1 MFTAFQ
7 LLDKINTHVSEL
19 QFTRSPKGLYAPVEY
34 VLSLGGKRIRPVLM
48 LMGYNLYKEDVS
60 RIYGPATGIEV
71 YHNYTLLHDDLMDR
85 ADVRRGKATVHKVWV
100 TTRQFCREMP
110 CWCLHI
116 NIWPI
121 VRRNT

>member
-48 LMGYNLYKEDVS
+48 LMGIICIRRMS
-60 RIYGPATGIEV
+60 AAF
-71 YHNYTLLHDDLMDR
+71 MDR
-85 ADVRRGKATVHKVWV
+85 
-100 TTRQFCREMP
+100 QRELRFIIIILCFMM
-110 CWCLHI
+110 
-116 NIWPI
+116 
-121 VRRNT
+121 T

>member
-48 LMGYNLYKEDVS
+48 LMGYNLYRRMS
-60 RIYGPATGIEV
+60 AAF
-71 YHNYTLLHDDLMDR
+71 MDR
-85 ADVRRGKATVHKVWV
+85 H
-100 TTRQFCREMP
+100 RELRFIIIILCFMM
-110 CWCLHI
+110 
-116 NIWPI
+116 
-121 VRRNT
+121 T